1 MTEMEISEMIGSVG
15 FPMAYHHFDEGEE
28 PAKPYLVYLYPGTDN
43 FSADGTVYQGI
54 NKLDI
59 ELYTDKKE
67 LDAEKKV
74 EAVLKRHGFF
84 YEKTETYLESEK
96 MFEVLYETE
105 VLISEEQGQI

>member
-1 MTEMEISEMIGSVG
+1 MTEMEVSEMIGSVG

-28 PAKPYLVYLYPGTDN
+28 PVKPYLVYLYPETDN

-67 LDAEKKV
+67 LDAEKRV
-74 EAVLKRHGFF
+74 ETVLKRHGFF

>member
-1 MTEMEISEMIGSVG
+1 MTEQEVAKIVGSAG

-28 PAKPYLVYLYPGTDN
+28 PEKPYLVYLYPETNN
-43 FSADGTVYQGI
+43 FAADGTVYQGI

-59 ELYTDKKE
+59 ELYTDRKDLE
-67 LDAEKKV
+67 AEKRV
-74 EAVLKRHGFF
+74 ETVLKEHGFF

>member
-1 MTEMEISEMIGSVG
+1 MTEREILKMVKDMGYQV
-15 FPMAYHHFDEGEE
+15 AYHHFEEGQS
-28 PAKPYLVYLYPGTDN
+28 PDTPYIIYLYPETDN

-67 LDAEKKV
+67 LDAEKRV
-74 EAVLKRHGFF
+74 ETVLKRHGFF